1 MNEQQQSLEDLQHIK
16 KMMERSSR
24 FISLSGLSGISAGF
38 CALLGA
44 WIAKPY
50 VMGHKEIVINEEVAI
65 IQAMANDYSIIL
77 NTYLFWIA
85 VVTFLGAF
93 TSAFIFTFFKTKKE
107 GTLIWSVS
115 SKRLMINLSIPI
127 IVGGIF
133 LFRMLQFETF
143 GLVAPG
149 CLIFYGL
156 GLVNASKYTLIEIR
170 YLGYI
175 QIILGLVNLWFVG
188 FGLYFWA
195 VGFGLM
201 HILYGAYMWNKYER
215 K

>member
-38 CALLGA
+38 CALLGV

-65 IQAMANDYSIIL
+65 LQAMANDYSIIL

-107 GTLIWSVS
+107 GTLIWSAS

-195 VGFGLM
+195 VGFGMM